1 MKEKLNTEEQIKFNK
16 INEIIFGEN
25 FLKKFEKGFDT
36 ILDTSGLNLSTGQR
50 QRVNLARGLFKE
62 NSLIFMDEPTS
73 ALDYQTESEILKKF
87 LIPTLLKQQL

>member
-1 MKEKLNTEEQIKFNK
+1 MKTF
-16 INEIIFGEN
+16 
-25 FLKKFEKGFDT
+25 KKFEKGFDT